1 MNVTFTPFWF
11 ELLVTV
17 VKVLAIFGAGLTAVP
32 FMVLWE
38 RKLGAYIQ
46 QRVGPDRVG
55 PWGLLQTMVDGG
67 KLLLKEDLVP
77 SGAEHPLHMAAPF
90 INLTAAI
97 LMLAVLP
104 FGPAIQFQPSA
115 FNFHL
120 GGFSLTLPT
129 YPGAGFST
137 SIGIADL
144 SISVLFYMAV
154 TGVAIYGI
162 VLAGWASNSK
172 YSLLGGIRATAQMIS
187 YELVVSLSLLG
198 VLLIAGTLDLRQIAQ
213 GQAGGFWR
221 WNCISQPV
229 GFLLFMAAGFAEG
242 NRLPFDLPEGEGEL
256 GGGYHTEYS
265 SMKFSMFF
273 MAEYVNMLI
282 FSTILATLFL
292 GGFNAPLPQLMLGAP
307 GSLLYAIGGLVWI
320 GAKIFVIVSF
330 MIFIRFTWPRFR
342 YDQLMNLGWKLMLP
356 LALVN
361 FMLTAG
367 VLAFS
372 GPSTGPAVAK
382 ASLGAIVALFV
393 VGVFQV
399 AAVDCFLT
407 IRKKRRVAPSC

>member
-17 VKVLAIFGAGLTAVP
+17 VKVLAIFGASLTAVP

-67 KLLLKEDLVP
+67 KLFLKEDIVP

-97 LMLAVLP
+97 LVLSILP
-104 FGPAIQFQPSA
+104 FGPTIQFQPSA
-115 FNFHL
+115 FSFHL
-120 GGFSLTLPT
+120 GGFGVTLPN
-129 YPGAGFST
+129 YPGGFST
-137 SIGIADL
+137 PIGIADL
-144 SISVLFYMAV
+144 SIGVLFYMAV

-162 VLAGWASNSK
+162 VLAGWSSNSK
-172 YSLLGGIRATAQMIS
+172 YALLGGIRATAQMIS
-187 YELVVSLSLLG
+187 YELVVGLSILG
-198 VLLIAGTLDLRQIAQ
+198 VLLIGGTLDLRQIAQ
-213 GQAGGFWR
+213 AQAGGFWN
-221 WNCISQPV
+221 WNCVSQPM
-229 GFLLFMAAGFAEG
+229 GFLLFMTAGFAEA

-273 MAEYVNMLI
+273 MAEYINMLI
-282 FSTILATLFL
+282 FSTILSTLFL
-292 GGFNAPLPQLMLGAP
+292 GGFNAPLPFLMLGA
-307 GSLLYAIGGLVWI
+307 ICGLFWI
-320 GAKIFVIVSF
+320 CAKIAFLVSF

-361 FMLTAG
+361 FMVTAG

-372 GPSTGPAVAK
+372 GPSTGPAAAK
-382 ASLGAIVALFV
+382 ASMGAISILFV
-393 VGVFQV
+393 VGVLQV
-399 AAVDCFLT
+399 AVVDCFLT
-407 IRKKRRVAPSC
+407 IRKKRKVAPSC